1 MEKFLRAI
9 RAAEY
14 IIENNA
20 TVRQTAAYMGYG
32 KSTVHTDVT
41 QRLKDI
47 DFNMYDSVKKILD
60 KNYQVKH
67 IRGGEST
74 KRKYRSG

>member
-1 MEKFLRAI
+1 
-9 RAAEY
+9 
-14 IIENNA
+14 
-20 TVRQTAAYMGYG
+20 MGYG